1 MCIKF
6 SGEQKM
12 TYFKG
17 SKSDV
22 RNSNLD
28 QNVGNQEGYVNLA
41 QYTSVEIGNLENMQ
55 AGSLVYNTTT
65 NKVNF
70 YNGSIWVE
78 LLTA

>member
-22 RNSNLD
+22 RNSTVD
-28 QNVGNQEGYVNLA
+28 CTVEAGEGYVTPNS
-41 QYTSVEIGNLENMQ
+41 YTSVEIGNLENMKP
-55 AGSLVYNTTT
+55 GSIVYNTTT
-65 NKVNF
+65 NVHNF
-70 YNGSIWVE
+70 YNGSSWVAF
-78 LLTA
+78 LTA